1 MQLFVLIRRVSNM
14 KIKSSLRQ
22 SSNITMDSML
32 KMIFKFIQ

>member
-1 MQLFVLIRRVSNM
+1 M
-14 KIKSSLRQ
+14 KIKLSLRQ

>member
-1 MQLFVLIRRVSNM
+1 M

-22 SSNITMDSML
+22 SSDITMDSML